1 MAGPGLLRRLR
12 PALRAALGSMRSAL
26 LAALGTL
33 LLVGCGGGHERPPT
47 DARPAPAASLAATPP
62 DASELMDWAE
72 QRYPTLFPG
81 PQANRREL
89 AYTYRHY
96 PGTGNYLGVAGIGI
110 YLLGPV
116 SGQAAAPVQVGT
128 LDQYTCLVFP
138 GRCDTSTVDKPLGT
152 YASAP
157 GATIYGHAQLRG
169 VLLRAA
175 WSSLEPTPG
184 QFDFSALERQLA
196 AVRAAGK
203 PWSLAVG
210 AGGPGSPAWLMDAL
224 GAPFV
229 DYRFRGTTP
238 YRLPL
243 AWDAVVQQRLA
254 LLAERL
260 AQQYGSDASL
270 KLVYVPQM
278 TANGIEGHLNGVD
291 MAALQRAGYTDERWV
306 TASTQAASA
315 FARAFATKALAF
327 ELHEINGG
335 ASVPARILDALWADP
350 ALGRR
355 VGAAIWWLSGR
366 SDYQAALLQVLADF
380 PGDKYGQVIG
390 RSDDSAR
397 FAGGDYRS
405 VFSQARQ
412 LGLRYL
418 EPWEFDFGSGANTAS
433 GAWDAELAAFNADAD
448 RRFARAGTAGA
459 ARGTAR

>member
-1 MAGPGLLRRLR
+1 MPLAGPGWWRRLRRLV
-12 PALRAALGSMRSAL
+12 L
-26 LAALGTL
+26 LAGLAATL
-33 LLVGCGGGHERPPT
+33 LAGCGGGHDDRGT
-47 DARPAPAASLAATPP
+47 AARAAPAAAAATTSATPP

-81 PQANRREL
+81 PQPNRREL

-96 PGTGNYLGVAGIGI
+96 PATGNYLGVAGIGI

-116 SGQAAAPVQVGT
+116 SGHAAAPVQVGT

-138 GRCDTSTVDKPLGT
+138 GRCDTSAVDKPLGT

-157 GATIYGHAQLRG
+157 GSTIYGHAQLRG
-169 VLLRAA
+169 VLLRAS
-175 WSSLEPTPG
+175 WSSLEPAPG

-210 AGGPGSPAWLMDAL
+210 AGGPGSPAWLMDTL
-224 GAPFV
+224 GAPSI

-243 AWDAVVQQRLA
+243 AWDPVVQQRLA
-254 LLAERL
+254 QLAERL
-260 AQQYGSDASL
+260 AQQYGGDAAL

-278 TANGIEGHLNGVD
+278 SANGIEGHLNGVD
-291 MAALQRAGYTDERWV
+291 MAVMQRAGYSDERWV
-306 TASTQAASA
+306 QASTQTATA

-327 ELHEINGG
+327 EVHEIDGS
-335 ASVPARILDALWADP
+335 ASVPSRILDALWTDP

-366 SDYQAALLQVLADF
+366 TDYQAALIQVLTDF
-380 PGDKYGQVIG
+380 PGDKYGQAIG
-390 RSDDSAR
+390 RSDQGDR
-397 FAGGDYRS
+397 FGNGDYRT
-405 VFSQARQ
+405 VFAQARQ
-412 LGLRYL
+412 IGLRYL
-418 EPWEFDFGSGANTAS
+418 EPWEYDFGSGANTAN
-433 GAWDAELAAFNADAD
+433 GAWDAELKGFNDWAGLHFGRATTQAAGP
-448 RRFARAGTAGA
+448 ARAGRST
-459 ARGTAR
+459 R